1 MKKLILV
8 FAIIFT
14 VSLTLNACKSEKK
27 EDKTEQKSSDEK
39 EEIAHATYQ
48 CPMKCEQDKTYEK
61 EGTCPVCKM
70 KLRKISEEDKDG
82 ENHDEDSQE

>member
-14 VSLTLNACKSEKK
+14 VGLTLNACKSEKK
-27 EDKTEQKSSDEK
+27 EDKTEQNSLEKK
-39 EEIAHATYQ
+39 EEMAHATYQ
-48 CPMKCEQDKTYEK
+48 CPMKCEQEKTYEK

-70 KLRKISEEDKDG
+70 KLMKISKEDKGGDDKD
-82 ENHDEDSQE
+82 NEDS